1 MKKVQTRIALMAGA
15 CALVFGVSANSFAQS
30 GQHAQHG
37 APSGRTG
44 QHHDMADHEMMQ
56 SMEAMHQKMSSMQM
70 IGDHDHDFAMMMRS
84 HHQAGIDMAKAQL
97 KNGKDSQMQAMA
109 KKIISDQTKEIKK
122 LDQWLAKHKASA
134 K

>member
-1 MKKVQTRIALMAGA
+1 MKKVQTRITLMAGA
-15 CALVFGVSANSFAQS
+15 FALVSAVSLNAFAQS

-37 APSGRTG
+37 APSGQAG
-44 QHHDMADHEMMQ
+44 QHHDMPGHEMMQ

-70 IGDHDHDFAMMMRS
+70 TGDHDHDFAMMMRS

-97 KNGKDSQMQAMA
+97 KNGKDPQMQAMA
-109 KKIISDQTKEIKK
+109 KKVISDQTKEIKK
-122 LDQWLAKHKASA
+122 LDQWMAKHKATS

>member
-1 MKKVQTRIALMAGA
+1 MKKIRARIALMAGA
-15 CALVFGVSANSFAQS
+15 LALVSGVSVNAFAQS

-37 APSGRTG
+37 AASGQAG
-44 QHHDMADHEMMQ
+44 QHQGMPGHEMMQ

-70 IGDHDHDFAMMMRS
+70 TGDHDHDFAMMMRS

-97 KNGKDSQMQAMA
+97 KNGKDPQMQAMA
-109 KKIISDQTKEIKK
+109 KKVISDQTKEIKK
-122 LDQWLAKHKASA
+122 LDQWLSKHQASG